1 MRNDERLI
9 YKDNILVKPKRWT
22 GFGKA
27 TGNKEGISQEK
38 NRASQGSGLS
48 GWKAKRLD
56 LLEWEAP
63 VGEEQKRKWAGK
75 VVTDQRDVEQKE
87 VFSCS

>member
-48 GWKAKRLD
+48 G
-56 LLEWEAP
+56 
-63 VGEEQKRKWAGK
+63 GEL
-75 VVTDQRDVEQKE
+75 RD
-87 VFSCS
+87 